1 MKTTFIPEG
10 LKHNPVE
17 TTVNSI
23 KAELQ
28 SLSNSSYFSPALL
41 VAINLSIH
49 IAVDHFFSL
58 STDCTSHLLGN
69 NLPPNTQR
77 NRDYTASLVLY
88 GEILSNSL
96 ISHCHQHVLLSV
108 SDHKKKLELINASK
122 NIIALMERLLT
133 IDLPIYYSYI
143 SRDDISS
150 TITDENKP
158 VHLLKVY
165 KYIQAYLIN
174 PNINTPVEN
183 ICNAID
189 SVSKQA
195 TKLTALD
202 IELALDL
209 SMKNGQ
215 FDTNSQHAPEAIA
228 TLLYAQV
235 EDYNAFKRSLLGYF
249 AESITGT
256 NQKKTN

>member
-17 TTVNSI
+17 STVNSM

-28 SLSNSSYFSPALL
+28 SLSNSSCFSPALL

-49 IAVDHFFSL
+49 FAVDHFFAL

-88 GEILSNSL
+88 GELLSNSL
-96 ISHCHQHVLLSV
+96 MSHCHQHVLLSV
-108 SDHKKKLELINASK
+108 SDPQKNLELINASK
-122 NIIALMERLLT
+122 GLITLMERLLT

-143 SRDDISS
+143 SRDEINRA
-150 TITDENKP
+150 ITDENRQ

-165 KYIQAYLIN
+165 EYIQAYLIN

-183 ICNAID
+183 ICTAID
-189 SVSKQA
+189 SVSKQD
-195 TKLTALD
+195 TKLTTLD

-215 FDTNSQHAPEAIA
+215 FDTNSQHATEAIA
-228 TLLYAQV
+228 YLLYGQV
-235 EDYNAFKRSLLGYF
+235 EDYDAFKRSLLGYF